1 MWVHISAR
9 HLCGGNEIMFWMD
22 GLDSFDGSSGMDY
35 EKELSTTM
43 MWEAWK
49 RGRVNEVG
57 AHTNLE

>member
-1 MWVHISAR
+1 
-9 HLCGGNEIMFWMD
+9 MFWMD

>member
-49 RGRVNEVG
+49 RGRVNEVR
-57 AHTNLE
+57 ARTNLE